1 MKKQKLIIVIEYVEY
16 VRIGCLKKV
25 GLESVYIKE
34 QIGGVTNDQRIFLN
48 KELTSHIN
56 KLRQAEMQGD
66 PPPAPAMMA
75 EYNHE
80 ELEELLNKSNGEII
94 PGEIYINMDMFENDR
109 VYGISRNSR
118 NYIIFTNGNVD
129 TIKSIREFIDQE
141 RIKEVML

>member
-1 MKKQKLIIVIEYVEY
+1 MMSYKEKYMKYKAKYL
-16 VRIGCLKKV
+16 GLKAQML
-25 GLESVYIKE
+25 GLKE
-34 QIGGVTNDQRIFLN
+34 QLGGVTNDQRIFLN

-109 VYGISRNSR
+109 VYGIRRNSR

-129 TIKSIREFIDQE
+129 TIKSIREFID
-141 RIKEVML
+141 